1 MEILSESGIQDSTQH
16 LNTKK
21 NIDVNNNVKN
31 ASIKNTNNA
40 TTTVDK
46 GIDDY
51 ERDTDV
57 SEELSSAKL
66 MELLLPDGSF
76 PGSNSNKSN
85 FFIAYS
91 NNALSA
97 WVKQRSPGC
106 AAASVAGAWN
116 ALGGLKRQDK
126 GARTM
131 DDNINVLIQIQKDR
145 VNNTRGRIERLLG
158 NLNIEPVLDAVKKV
172 LKEKHDGKF
181 IGGENKATSA
191 SKKLMKD
198 TFKKVVFESFQL
210 EGDDEKTYVYADPV
224 FQILREDM
232 EDPEEVKRRKQE
244 KVEARKQQE
253 ALLAEQIME
262 GGNPFETKSNI
273 GQDPDFTIQPFQS
286 STNSN
291 TNGNSM
297 AKITSASENELNND
311 SDAIPRRTEEDEE
324 QPIIVETTVKVKTK
338 KISWVK
344 EFSELFNRMG
354 GLRKLER
361 KRPSTAA
368 FGNWGITS
376 QVNWISSESLGLMDL
391 RCSMFMGKRVRG
403 SKLRCPLSTMDKEE
417 DIYMQWLQLRAMFT
431 RDDTILLS
439 HHKNHYALIYAIRE
453 WTETVSVEN
462 EQQQQETS
470 KEGEENA
477 MTNVPIPPTTKVHVR
492 QVLTARKGQRPSA
505 WIDWKELRSTYI
517 GWAGYKLMTIQRS
530 SKQPSKA
537 EWEQYVN
544 DVLNKHDVQEEKE
557 VVEADA
563 TSSTNTTSIVN
574 DDDDAMKENNDQQQF
589 QHK

>member
-1 MEILSESGIQDSTQH
+1 MEILSENSSG
-16 LNTKK
+16 
-21 NIDVNNNVKN
+21 NNNVFAEGETIN
-31 ASIKNTNNA
+31 
-40 TTTVDK
+40 K

-51 ERDTDV
+51 ERDTDT
-57 SEELSSAKL
+57 SEDLSSEKL

-76 PGSNSNKSN
+76 PGSSSNKAN

-106 AAASVAGAWN
+106 AAASVSGAWN

-131 DDNINVLIQIQKDR
+131 DDNINVLKQIQQDR

-158 NLNIEPVLDAVKKV
+158 NVSIEPVLDAVKKV
-172 LKEKHDGKF
+172 LKEKHDDKF
-181 IGGENKATSA
+181 IGGENKATCA
-191 SKKLMKD
+191 SKTLLKE
-198 TFKKVVFESFQL
+198 TFKKVVFESFFL
-210 EGDDEKTYVYADPV
+210 EGDDEKTYLYTDPV

-232 EDPEEVKRRKQE
+232 ADPEEEKRRKRE
-244 KVEARKQQE
+244 EAEAKKENE
-253 ALLAEQIME
+253 ALLAEQIIDG
-262 GGNPFETKSNI
+262 GGNPFESKSNI
-273 GQDPDFTIQPFQS
+273 GRDEDFVVEKFQS
-286 STNSN
+286 TNNGKSYCNSN
-291 TNGNSM
+291 VDQESDHEPINGNDPHN
-297 AKITSASENELNND
+297 KDGNNEALQT
-311 SDAIPRRTEEDEE
+311 IE
-324 QPIIVETTVKVKTK
+324 VKKVPAK
-338 KISWVK
+338 KINWVK

-354 GLRKLER
+354 GLRKLQR

-403 SKLRCPLSTMDKEE
+403 SKVRCPLSTIDREE

-453 WTETVSVEN
+453 WTETKEI
-462 EQQQQETS
+462 ETND
-470 KEGEENA
+470 EDEIDGGNVQTGE
-477 MTNVPIPPTTKVHVR
+477 TFHVR

-517 GWAGYKLMTIQRS
+517 GWAGYKLMTIQRNG
-530 SKQPSKA
+530 KQPSKA
-537 EWEQYVN
+537 EWSKYYNE
-544 DVLNKHDVQEEKE
+544 VLNKK
-557 VVEADA
+557 
-563 TSSTNTTSIVN
+563 
-574 DDDDAMKENNDQQQF
+574 
-589 QHK
+589 